1 MAPPPA
7 GGQFGSPQPP
17 APQARPS
24 PMSLKAQMNMELKE
38 AFARIRKGWDDDK

>member
-1 MAPPPA
+1 LSPPPV
-7 GGQFGSPQPP
+7 GGQMGGPQAP

-38 AFARIRKGWDDDK
+38 AFSRIRKGWDEEK